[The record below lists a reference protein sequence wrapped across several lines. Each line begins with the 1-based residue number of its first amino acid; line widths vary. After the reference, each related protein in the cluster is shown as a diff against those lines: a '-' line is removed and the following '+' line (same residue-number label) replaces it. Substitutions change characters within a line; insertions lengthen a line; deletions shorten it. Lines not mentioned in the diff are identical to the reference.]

1 MMTSQYPLD
10 LRPLREVAM
19 DRYHLAMVA
28 APATL
33 RISETTFWTLLT
45 PSGRLLMVR
54 KAAGNRNTRLPSSVR
69 FALSDS
75 LEHITY
81 ALTSEHTRTSDR
93 SFARSAARHSLANTT
108 ANATKVCT
116 LARRSLCVAALSR
129 VAQTGAVVADSLA
142 QMPWVVTSGRKLVG
156 FALNPCWMKKL
167 LRGKRPGSRNSSRH
181 KLPLG

>member
-33 RISETTFWTLLT
+33 RISETTFWILLI
-45 PSGRLLMVR
+45 PSGRLLMAR

-116 LARRSLCVAALSR
+116 LARRSSCVAALSR
-129 VAQTGAVVADSLA
+129 VAQTGAVVADSPA
-142 QMPWVVTSGRKLVG
+142 QMPWVVTSGRKLAV
-156 FALNPCWMKKL
+156 FASNPCWMKKL

-181 KLPLG
+181 KLLLG

>member
-33 RISETTFWTLLT
+33 RISETTFWILLI
-45 PSGRLLMVR
+45 PSGRLLMAR

-75 LEHITY
+75 LERITY

-129 VAQTGAVVADSLA
+129 VAQTGAVVADSPA
-142 QMPWVVTSGRKLVG
+142 QMPWVVTSGRKLAV
-156 FALNPCWMKKL
+156 FASNPYWTKRPLKD
-167 LRGKRPGSRNSSRH
+167 RRPGSKNSNRH
-181 KLPLG
+181 KLLLG